1 MCGKFTAM
9 MTWREYCAL
18 AGCGTDGGS
27 GGGDPID
34 PETMLG
40 TFTPM
45 GPAPVLHLGP
55 VRQRR
60 LALMRWGWI
69 DHKRGDPRKGF
80 SHLHARAETID
91 STPTWID
98 AFHESRGVV
107 FGKTFNIGE
116 ELPNG
121 KVKQWVCSRADDKPV
136 ALAVL
141 YDIRE
146 LPIVGVMKTYVMVTT
161 EACPPLNMRDTR
173 MPAILQTPDE
183 IADWLGETGASSR
196 ELKALLR
203 PYDGP
208 LNMREQDPAK
218 PPKPPKEPKPTKPK
232 KAPPPEQD
240 GLF

>member
-9 MTWREYCAL
+9 MTWREYCEL
-18 AGCGTDGGS
+18 AGVGTDGGGS
-27 GGGDPID
+27 GGDAMDPAK
-34 PETMLG
+34 MLG

-45 GPAPVLHLGP
+45 ASAPVLHLGP

-60 LALMRWGWI
+60 LTPMRWGWI
-69 DHKRGDPRKGF
+69 DHKRVDPAKGF

-91 STPTWID
+91 ATPTWID
-98 AFHESRGVV
+98 AFHETRGVV

-121 KVKQWVCSRADDKPV
+121 KIKQWVCSRTDGQPV

-146 LPIVGVMKTYVMVTT
+146 LPIVGVLKTYVMVTT
-161 EACPPLNMRDTR
+161 EACAPLNMRDTR

-208 LNMREQDPAK
+208 LTMREQDPAK
-218 PPKPPKEPKPTKPK
+218 PPKPPKEPKPAKTKK
-232 KAPPPEQD
+232 SAPSKQEN
-240 GLF
+240 LF